1 MLNIKDL
8 RSSNDLDSKEMSGVV
23 GGSGYPGVPLLGINE
38 IFAPSNQFATQT
50 SISSAFT
57 GPQSN
62 VTHQGDNDVIHAGY
76 GAQVTNTGGNYSTS
90 NNSAHVT
97 AVSAP
102 YLSQF

>member
-1 MLNIKDL
+1 MLIKDL
-8 RSSNDLDSKEMSGVV
+8 RASKDLDSKEMSGVV

-76 GAQVTNTGGNYSTS
+76 GAQAINTGGNYSTS

-102 YLSQF
+102 YLIQA